1 MARCR
6 RARLPSSNGFRPVI
20 EVIPEPIA
28 EPAKEVKDV
37 KRVNPIKLKQMQDR
51 FWFLE
56 EEIPRLES
64 TITATEAAL
73 GNYSSSAETQRLT
86 SELDK
91 LREKQTALTGEWE
104 ELMGQ
109 LEEQS
114 ALT

>member
-1 MARCR
+1 M
-6 RARLPSSNGFRPVI
+6 
-20 EVIPEPIA
+20 
-28 EPAKEVKDV
+28 
-37 KRVNPIKLKQMQDR
+37 NPIKLKQMQDR

-73 GNYSSSAETQRLT
+73 GNYSSTAETQRLT
-86 SELDK
+86 RELDE